1 MTVKQL
7 KDELARMAMIF
18 PNFDDFEVRMVGYDI
33 DGERHYDI
41 PVKDTTSGTSH
52 NSNYFTLWDR

>member
-41 PVKDTTSGTSH
+41 PVKDTTSGT
-52 NSNYFTLWDR
+52 